1 MKDDNLTQS
10 EIVHVQANE
19 TDIIVS
25 QDLYINLPELDEC
38 IEILR
43 FTAGQ
48 IFECMTFGN
57 YDPRNRKMDHYEEA
71 LERSIVIHIDALS
84 KILPKDLD
92 FVSHEKLR
100 QNLEL
105 AKDCLLAEWRARYMM
120 TNA

>member
-10 EIVHVQANE
+10 EAFLVQGKKA
-19 TDIIVS
+19 DVLLP
-25 QDLYINLPELDEC
+25 QDLPISLPELDDC

-48 IFECMTFGN
+48 LFECMTFGN
-57 YDPRNRKMDHYEEA
+57 YDPRNRKLDHYEEA
-71 LERSIVIHIDALS
+71 LERAIVIQLNTFS
-84 KILPKDLD
+84 KILPKDAE
-92 FVSHEKLR
+92 FVPCEKLR

-105 AKDCLLAEWRARYMM
+105 AKDCLLTEWRARHMI

>member
-10 EIVHVQANE
+10 DGILAQANKG
-19 TDIIVS
+19 DVILP
-25 QDLYINLPELDEC
+25 QDLHINLPELDDC

-48 IFECMTFGN
+48 LFECMTFGN
-57 YDPRNRKMDHYEEA
+57 YDPRNRKIDHYEEA
-71 LERSIVIHIDALS
+71 LERSIAIHLDTFS

-92 FVSHEKLR
+92 FVSYERLR

-105 AKDCLLAEWRARYMM
+105 AKDCLLTEWRARHMI